1 LAHGA
6 GGADRRRGGAHAFYA
21 WPLQTVLYIAQRNG
35 LAADDPRLRDALQRR
50 AILRRGERDR
60 ALVQRV
66 LPG

>member
-1 LAHGA
+1 
-6 GGADRRRGGAHAFYA
+6 
-21 WPLQTVLYIAQRNG
+21 VLYIAQRNG